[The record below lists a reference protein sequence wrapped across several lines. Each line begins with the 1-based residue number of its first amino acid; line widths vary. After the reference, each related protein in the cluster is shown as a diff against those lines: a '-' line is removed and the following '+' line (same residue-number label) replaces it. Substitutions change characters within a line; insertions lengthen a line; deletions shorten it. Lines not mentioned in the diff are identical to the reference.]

1 METTR
6 LTSKGQVVIP
16 KTIRDHLHILA
27 GTEFKVTADGR
38 RIILEAVS
46 PKTRR
51 LSEWPGFGR
60 TLPCLSDKSA
70 FAPVDLR
77 ESE

>member
-16 KTIRDHLHILA
+16 KTIRDSLHILA
-27 GTEFKVTADGR
+27 GTEFKVTTDGGR
-38 RIILEAVS
+38 VILEALN
-46 PKTRR
+46 PKTHP
-51 LSEWPGFGR
+51 LSDWPGFGR
-60 TLPCLSDKSA
+60 TLKFLPDQEA

-77 ESE
+77 QSE